1 MFVCEC
7 DGVWVWWCVCNGDG
21 VSSDGVRGDDVTK
34 TLWFFSLQDL
44 SNLYDQYRSIQ
55 PWLQRK
61 EETQSDKELYQS
73 VEDRKKL
80 VSHILHL
87 LHLVLVGRKTSKNM
101 YQPVSYH
108 TSWDTMGKPCSCLKN
123 PYFLLQ
129 AENPYQVL
137 QVHKRCIW
145 THNLLPSAL
154 LFRLCTS
161 NKPWEVFWLLWWY
174 FSLANLL

>member
-1 MFVCEC
+1 M
-7 DGVWVWWCVCNGDG
+7 CNGDG

-87 LHLVLVGRKTSKNM
+87 LHLLSLLIPPPSSPT
-101 YQPVSYH
+101 H
-108 TSWDTMGKPCSCLKN
+108 T
-123 PYFLLQ
+123 
-129 AENPYQVL
+129 
-137 QVHKRCIW
+137 H
-145 THNLLPSAL
+145 THSG
-154 LFRLCTS
+154 
-161 NKPWEVFWLLWWY
+161 W
-174 FSLANLL
+174 SL